1 MATSPSWGGTSSVA
15 LDDGPSCWGTR
26 PWVFAGWAGG
36 GRGRTTLGSL
46 DPSFLPAVP
55 SLCQRSC
62 PALGLLPFVRILPPS
77 HLGCLTG
84 QEQSSASSWQ
94 AVLGFP

>member
-1 MATSPSWGGTSSVA
+1 MATSPSWGGTSSAA
-15 LDDGPSCWGTR
+15 LDDGPSCWRTR